1 LFRCVH
7 SNAHQYILL
16 HVKLLNIHYHLLIV
30 KFFISEVNL
39 ALFNIKPE
47 LFLYPHLL
55 NILHLSVL
63 RYKER
68 VETAVGGGLLMRRL
82 FFIHL
87 GVKRMDEEDADQDIL
102 RVQSLPLLLL
112 LKLLF

>member
-1 LFRCVH
+1 LFRRIH

-47 LFLYPHLL
+47 LFLYSHLF

-68 VETAVGGGLLMRRL
+68 VEAAVSGGLLMRRL
-82 FFIHL
+82 LLIHL

-102 RVQSLPLLLL
+102 RVKSLPLLLL